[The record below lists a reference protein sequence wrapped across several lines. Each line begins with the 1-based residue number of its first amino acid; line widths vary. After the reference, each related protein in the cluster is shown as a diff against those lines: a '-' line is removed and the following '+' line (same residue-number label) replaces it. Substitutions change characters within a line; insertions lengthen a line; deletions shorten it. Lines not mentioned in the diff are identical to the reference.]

1 MSNKYTKIPVTVE
14 AVQWTRDTPMRELIE
29 FTNHLVRLNDV
40 EEEFYVYDRLHDTW
54 IKFQYTDWIIK
65 GVVGE
70 FYPCADETFKTTY
83 RPEKAK
89 RQPVIFEPDPL
100 RHEVGQSLY
109 ITGGGPGNLA
119 DIVRRVRMPEDRLR
133 P

>member
-1 MSNKYTKIPVTVE
+1 MVSSNKYTKIPVTVE

-70 FYPCADETFKTTY
+70 FYPCADETFQATY
-83 RPEKAK
+83 RPERAK
-89 RQPVIFEPDPL
+89 RKPVIFDPPP
-100 RHEVGQSLY
+100 GQGLH
-109 ITGGGPGNLA
+109 INVDGPESPA
-119 DIVRRVRMPEDRLR
+119 AAAVRQRFIDAQRQRS
-133 P
+133 

>member
-1 MSNKYTKIPVTVE
+1 MVSNRYTKIPVTIE
-14 AVQWTRDTPMRELIE
+14 AVQWTRETPMRELIE

-70 FYPCADETFKTTY
+70 FYPCADETFQTTY

-89 RQPVIFEPDPL
+89 RKPLIINPAPGQGLVIN
-100 RHEVGQSLY
+100 Q
-109 ITGGGPGNLA
+109 GGPETPA
-119 DIVRRVRMPEDRLR
+119 QVAIRRRFIEAEQQRS
-133 P
+133 